1 MNRIELLC
9 NQLTFQRLMR
19 ARVYIGMVT
28 SIMLYATAS
37 SIILSSRR
45 NGTGD
50 VREGPLTFTGLTTST
65 VAMFVVRVLVIN
77 FKS

>member
-1 MNRIELLC
+1 
-9 NQLTFQRLMR
+9 MR

-28 SIMLYATAS
+28 SIMLHATAS

-50 VREGPLTFTGLTTST
+50 IENMKFSKFHYVSEVPDFHGIRPTPRRPLYARFLE
-65 VAMFVVRVLVIN
+65 IN
-77 FKS
+77 FKR

>member
-19 ARVYIGMVT
+19 ARVYIGMAT
-28 SIMLYATAS
+28 SIMLHATAS

-50 VREGPLTFTGLTTST
+50 IENMSEVYDFHGIHLLSAGTLCPSLR
-65 VAMFVVRVLVIN
+65 N
-77 FKS
+77 